1 MILDM
6 LRHFTQYDHLDLS
19 LYVHDLEIPA
29 FQHNYNEIGKRGKEV
44 QYLSVFVWNMGH
56 EHFDILIHF
65 GCILHFETP
74 HLVSKQFL

>member
-44 QYLSVFVWNMGH
+44 QYLSVFVLN
-56 EHFDILIHF
+56 
-65 GCILHFETP
+65 
-74 HLVSKQFL
+74 